1 MELDPSCEIKEECG
15 IFGIFA
21 KEGTEAAPSIYYG
34 LCALQHRGQ
43 ESCGIAVS
51 DTTGPKGNMSSHK
64 DLGLVN
70 EVFKEETLHSLH
82 GNLGIGH
89 VRYSTTGGN
98 SASNAQPLVL
108 NYVKGTLALAHNGN
122 LVNTEELRREFEEN
136 GAIFHTT
143 TDSEVIA
150 YCVARERV
158 HSTSVEEAIKK
169 TAAKIRGAYGLVIA
183 SPRKLVGVRDPLG
196 LKPLC
201 IGKREDAY
209 VIASESC
216 ALSAVDAEFIR
227 DVLPGEIVTITN
239 EGIKSDTS
247 LCQEKHAHCIFEYIY
262 FARLD
267 SHLDGISTYE
277 ARIRGGAAL
286 AAAYPVEAD
295 IVVGVPDSGLAAA
308 KGYSEASGIPFAL
321 AVRKYSCFKT
331 SSIEERVVLVKVAMS
346 PVPMVIAGSTMEDR
360 V

>member
-1 MELDPSCEIKEECG
+1 
-15 IFGIFA
+15 
-21 KEGTEAAPSIYYG
+21 
-34 LCALQHRGQ
+34 
-43 ESCGIAVS
+43 
-51 DTTGPKGNMSSHK
+51 MSSHK

-277 ARIRGGAAL
+277 ARIRGRRCTGSRL
-286 AAAYPVEAD
+286 SRRGRYRSRR
-295 IVVGVPDSGLAAA
+295 SGFRSCRSQGLF
-308 KGYSEASGIPFAL
+308 GGIPGFPLPLPSTKTAMW
-321 AVRKYSCFKT
+321 AGPSSNPPRKSGNPP
-331 SSIEERVVLVKVAMS
+331 S
-346 PVPMVIAGSTMEDR
+346 G
-360 V
+360 

>member
-169 TAAKIRGAYGLVIA
+169 YKDNNDWL
-183 SPRKLVGVRDPLG
+183 SQFLDECCEVG
-196 LKPLC
+196 
-201 IGKREDAY
+201 
-209 VIASESC
+209 
-216 ALSAVDAEFIR
+216 
-227 DVLPGEIVTITN
+227 
-239 EGIKSDTS
+239 DTS
-247 LCQEKHAHCIFEYIY
+247 SAKSGDVYNAYRSYCAQVGDYVRSTTDFYTALECAGFERKRCKS
-262 FARLD
+262 ARMLFG
-267 SHLDGISTYE
+267 LNRISWIEHRVTVDD
-277 ARIRGGAAL
+277 AL
-286 AAAYPVEAD
+286 YRNF
-295 IVVGVPDSGLAAA
+295 S
-308 KGYSEASGIPFAL
+308 YSL
-321 AVRKYSCFKT
+321 KKT
-331 SSIEERVVLVKVAMS
+331 SPKRSY
-346 PVPMVIAGSTMEDR
+346 
-360 V
+360 

>member
-1 MELDPSCEIKEECG
+1 M
-15 IFGIFA
+15 
-21 KEGTEAAPSIYYG
+21 
-34 LCALQHRGQ
+34 
-43 ESCGIAVS
+43 
-51 DTTGPKGNMSSHK
+51 
-64 DLGLVN
+64 
-70 EVFKEETLHSLH
+70 
-82 GNLGIGH
+82 
-89 VRYSTTGGN
+89 
-98 SASNAQPLVL
+98 
-108 NYVKGTLALAHNGN
+108 
-122 LVNTEELRREFEEN
+122 
-136 GAIFHTT
+136 
-143 TDSEVIA
+143 
-150 YCVARERV
+150 
-158 HSTSVEEAIKK
+158 
-169 TAAKIRGAYGLVIA
+169 
-183 SPRKLVGVRDPLG
+183 GVRDPLG

-227 DVLPGEIVTITN
+227 DVLPGEIVTITS

-308 KGYSEASGIPFAL
+308 KGYSEASGIPFAVQVSK
-321 AVRKYSCFKT
+321 ADKQT
-331 SSIEERVVLVKVAMS
+331 WQN
-346 PVPMVIAGSTMEDR
+346 
-360 V
+360 

>member
-239 EGIKSDTS
+239 EGIKQACARKNMPTVFSN
-247 LCQEKHAHCIFEYIY
+247 IFTLPGWTAIWTA
-262 FARLD
+262 FPPTKPA
-267 SHLDGISTYE
+267 S
-277 ARIRGGAAL
+277 GAAL
-286 AAAYPVEAD
+286 HWQP
-295 IVVGVPDSGLAAA
+295 L
-308 KGYSEASGIPFAL
+308 IP
-321 AVRKYSCFKT
+321 
-331 SSIEERVVLVKVAMS
+331 
-346 PVPMVIAGSTMEDR
+346 
-360 V
+360 

>member
-108 NYVKGTLALAHNGN
+108 NYEIWSTQKNSAGN
-122 LVNTEELRREFEEN
+122 LKRTAPSSTLPQILRLSPTVWQEN
-136 GAIFHTT
+136 G
-143 TDSEVIA
+143 
-150 YCVARERV
+150 
-158 HSTSVEEAIKK
+158 STVQAWRKPSKK
-169 TAAKIRGAYGLVIA
+169 
-183 SPRKLVGVRDPLG
+183 PRQR
-196 LKPLC
+196 
-201 IGKREDAY
+201 
-209 VIASESC
+209 
-216 ALSAVDAEFIR
+216 SAE
-227 DVLPGEIVTITN
+227 
-239 EGIKSDTS
+239 
-247 LCQEKHAHCIFEYIY
+247 
-262 FARLD
+262 
-267 SHLDGISTYE
+267 
-277 ARIRGGAAL
+277 
-286 AAAYPVEAD
+286 
-295 IVVGVPDSGLAAA
+295 
-308 KGYSEASGIPFAL
+308 
-321 AVRKYSCFKT
+321 
-331 SSIEERVVLVKVAMS
+331 
-346 PVPMVIAGSTMEDR
+346 PMVWSSPAPENWWVCVIPWD
-360 V
+360 